1 MKHYITITFLAFINL
16 FVCFAPGIVTPYG
29 DNVSF
34 TIFELMVGGV
44 PGLTTAFVFYIT
56 ALVFSIVSIVFYFT
70 FDKNISNKM
79 FMISSGTNSLLYLL
93 VGILVLSVVPLSVGP
108 TYSTAGFNI
117 GIGSIFFGIISI
129 VIAIASA
136 ICEYFL
142 LKEKNMLPAALKY
155 ISNKKT
161 STSSQALKNEHEV
174 VSLLKEYKSLL
185 DDGIITE
192 EEFNKKRNELLGKD
206 K

>member
-1 MKHYITITFLAFINL
+1 ME
-16 FVCFAPGIVTPYG
+16 GI
-29 DNVSF
+29 
-34 TIFELMVGGV
+34 
-44 PGLTTAFVFYIT
+44 
-56 ALVFSIVSIVFYFT
+56 
-70 FDKNISNKM
+70 
-79 FMISSGTNSLLYLL
+79 
-93 VGILVLSVVPLSVGP
+93 VLSVVPLSVGP

-161 STSSQALKNEHEV
+161 NTSSQALKNEHEV
-174 VSLLKEYKSLL
+174 VSLLKERATSFS
-185 DDGIITE
+185 IPSRFSSSI
-192 EEFNKKRNELLGKD
+192 
-206 K
+206 

>member
-1 MKHYITITFLAFINL
+1 
-16 FVCFAPGIVTPYG
+16 
-29 DNVSF
+29 
-34 TIFELMVGGV
+34 MVGGV

-79 FMISSGTNSLLYLL
+79 IMISSGINSLFYLL

-142 LKEKNMLPAALKY
+142 LKEKNMLPATLKY